1 MIRVLL
7 NLSTRTD
14 SFLLALREM
23 KERVD
28 IESFDKELPSQYAD
42 RLGVYYTKQVT
53 PKHKKEN
60 GQFFTPTPIA
70 YLMASFCNSKSSRL
84 RILDPGCGTAV
95 LSCALIEHLI
105 EKNQHIDFIDLV
117 VYETDPDLIIFSEKV
132 LSHLQIWLNNKGINF
147 RYLLHIKD
155 FILDNAHVLRNSIL
169 FQDNFDII
177 ISNPPYFKLSKDD
190 EKTIAAKELVSG
202 QPNIYSIFMGIAAKL
217 LNANGELIFI
227 TPRSFA
233 SGNYFKA
240 FRELFFNT
248 VQIERIHLFNS
259 RKETFNRDSVL
270 QETVIVK
277 AIKERI
283 DSRKNVNIS
292 SSFGIKDIYEPTIK
306 YFKSYELI
314 DLSSKEKILHL
325 PTNDKEEAVL
335 ELVTTW
341 KNNLANYDIQ
351 ISTGPV
357 VSFRSL
363 DFIQNIYENG
373 TVYLA
378 PLFWLHN
385 VNKMSLEWP
394 VTIKDKG
401 QFIKIEDGSKSLLI
415 PNKNY
420 IFLRRF
426 STKDDKSRLI
436 AAPYFCNY
444 AKSNYIGVENKV
456 NYIYRKNGHLE
467 RSEVAGLC
475 ALLNSELFDTY
486 FQIFNGNVN
495 VSATELREMRFPP
508 VNDIKGIGNKIILS
522 NDYSMENVNKIVNE
536 NFNLKV
542 ILK

>member
-1 MIRVLL
+1 MIL
-7 NLSTRTD
+7 NTN
-14 SFLLALREM
+14 
-23 KERVD
+23 
-28 IESFDKELPSQYAD
+28 IEPFEKELPSQYAD
-42 RLGVYYTKQVT
+42 RLGVYYTNQVT
-53 PKHKKEN
+53 PKHKKDN

-70 YLMASFCNSKSSRL
+70 YLMASYNSAKSGHI
-84 RILDPGCGTAV
+84 RILDPGCGTAI
-95 LSCALIEHLI
+95 LSCALIEHLTADNRLVEI
-105 EKNQHIDFIDLV
+105 IDLV
-117 VYETDPDLIIFSEKV
+117 VYETDPDLIIFLEKV
-132 LSHLQIWLNNKGINF
+132 LCNLQSWLDNKGIKLTCVLNE
-147 RYLLHIKD
+147 KD
-155 FILDNAHVLRNSIL
+155 FILDNAGVLKGPIL
-169 FQDNFDII
+169 FQENFDII

-202 QPNIYSIFMGIAAKL
+202 QPNIYSIFMGIASKL
-217 LNANGELIFI
+217 LNTSGELIFI

-240 FRELFFNT
+240 FREIFFNS

-259 RKETFNRDSVL
+259 RKDTFNRDSVL

-277 AIKERI
+277 AIREKI
-283 DSRKNVNIS
+283 DPNKKVSIS

-306 YFKSYELI
+306 YFKSSDLI
-314 DLSSKEKILHL
+314 DLASKEKILHL
-325 PTNDKEEAVL
+325 PINDKEEVVL
-335 ELVTTW
+335 ELISTW
-341 KNNLANYDIQ
+341 ENNLANYDVQ

-357 VSFRSL
+357 VSFRAL
-363 DFIQNIYENG
+363 EFIQNFYENG

-385 VNKMSLEWP
+385 VNKMFLEWP

-401 QFIKIEDGSKSLLI
+401 QFIKIRESSKSLLL

-420 IFLRRF
+420 ILLRRF

-444 AKSNYIGVENKV
+444 VKSNYIGVENKV
-456 NYIYRKNGHLE
+456 NYIYRKNGHLK

-475 ALLNSELFDTY
+475 AILNSELFDTY

-508 VNDIKGIGNKIILS
+508 ICDIEEIGNKIILS
-522 NDYSMENVNKIVNE
+522 NDYSMENINKTVNE
-536 NFNLKV
+536 YFNLEV

>member
-1 MIRVLL
+1 
-7 NLSTRTD
+7 
-14 SFLLALREM
+14 M
-23 KERVD
+23 KGSAN
-28 IESFDKELPSQYAD
+28 IETLDKELPSQYAD

-70 YLMASFCNSKSSRL
+70 HLMASYCSSKSNHL

-95 LSCALIEHLI
+95 LSCALIEHLTL
-105 EKNQHIDFIDLV
+105 ENHLVDFIDLV
-117 VYETDPDLIIFSEKV
+117 VYETDPDLIIFSQKALGYLE
-132 LSHLQIWLNNKGINF
+132 IWLNNRGIKF
-147 RYLLHIKD
+147 QYLLHVKD
-155 FILDNAHVLRNSIL
+155 FILDNAHVLRSSIL

-202 QPNIYSIFMGIAAKL
+202 QPNIYSIFMGIASKL
-217 LNANGELIFI
+217 LNTNGELIFI

-277 AIKERI
+277 AIKEKI
-283 DSRKNVNIS
+283 DPRKKVNVS

-306 YFKSYELI
+306 YFNSSELI
-314 DLSSKEKILHL
+314 DLTSKEKILHL
-325 PTNDKEEAVL
+325 PTNDKEEVVL
-335 ELVTTW
+335 DLVTSW
-341 KNNLANYDIQ
+341 ENNLANYDIQ

-357 VSFRSL
+357 VSFRSW

-394 VTIKDKG
+394 ITIKDKG
-401 QFIKIEDGSKSLLI
+401 QYIKIENGSKSLLI

-420 IFLRRF
+420 ILLRRF

-456 NYIYRKNGHLE
+456 NYIYRKKGHLE

-508 VNDIKGIGNKIILS
+508 VNDIKEIGNKVILS
-522 NDYSMENVNKIVNE
+522 NDYSMENVNRIVNE
-536 NFNLKV
+536 YFNLEV